1 MARPLSARVRVR
13 LTIGSLLLLAGAAG
27 CTGGGGASRTSFLPP
42 SRPAQ
47 FSLGGVPWGI
57 AADSVT
63 TLIEP
68 RGYNFNS
75 VDADGDLW
83 FDGVLYRS
91 ATRVYAFMAPEQR
104 AAGKTVAT
112 AAAAAGGKLVKFRV
126 FINTADEDAL
136 RVYEAARAEL
146 VKQYGAPKETEEEYQ
161 APYRRGDG
169 KQLAAIR
176 AGKANLRTY
185 WLPSDRA
192 RTQHV
197 SVSVTDRLTV
207 VVDYDGPAWERES
220 VRRRRQSASR

>member
-1 MARPLSARVRVR
+1 MARPLPPRVRTR
-13 LTIGSLLLLAGAAG
+13 LTVAALLLLAGVAG
-27 CTGGGGASRTSFLPP
+27 CTGGGASRTNFLPP

-68 RGYNFNS
+68 RGYHFNS
-75 VDADGDLW
+75 VDSDGDLW

-104 AAGKTVAT
+104 VAGKPGAAP
-112 AAAAAGGKLVKFRV
+112 AAAPGGKLVKFRV
-126 FINTADEDAL
+126 LINTADEDAL

-207 VVDYDGPAWERES
+207 VVDYEGPAWERES